1 MIRKAKFNEEK
12 THRYFLKR
20 DWRAN
25 LGSTKSKGWA
35 TFIMLNPSVAD
46 NLTDDKT
53 VTKCV
58 DYCKTWGYGALSIIN
73 LCSEISTKA
82 KPIVEKIKAGDYQ
95 NFKNTQQIENILS
108 DKFNNDVYLAWGY
121 GIQIPDW
128 LKKLLV
134 DKNVYVLQFS
144 KKKTP
149 KHPLYLPMNIK
160 PKLIHV

>member
-1 MIRKAKFNEEK
+1 
-12 THRYFLKR
+12 
-20 DWRAN
+20 
-25 LGSTKSKGWA
+25 
-35 TFIMLNPSVAD
+35 
-46 NLTDDKT
+46 
-53 VTKCV
+53 
-58 DYCKTWGYGALSIIN
+58 
-73 LCSEISTKA
+73 
-82 KPIVEKIKAGDYQ
+82 
-95 NFKNTQQIENILS
+95 FKNTQQIENILS

-121 GIQIPDW
+121 GIDIPDW